1 MFNKIVVF
9 RKEKPYLIY
18 KSKPKLQKSH
28 NMKKSITNLK
38 ISFAMNTNNS
48 ENNSNINLKTSSNSK
63 LNPDSESIRKVQ
75 THTQPILKKSLF
87 DEKEKDI
94 NQTNQTSR
102 KFSSIKSHN
111 IITNYYDISLSA
123 KTHKHINRSKFYS
136 RTQEN
141 DGKNNAY
148 YLTGKLPFRDKYIV
162 EINNYNF
169 NTPDNNDNKS
179 KNKIITNKNE
189 FIQCESININ
199 NDNNRN
205 NNNYNYNYSY
215 NTLKNNML
223 NMRRKDKK
231 IDKLAKKLVLKLNSE
246 DKKKNKTKCCCGN
259 LITLNNG
266 FFNGVNLVMSYS
278 PLKQKKEYN
287 KMTINDNTDNNN
299 QDNNKLEQQEAIY
312 SNGYN
317 FIPTNLPLFLREKYN
332 IKGTSVLSP
341 FCIEA
346 RDEFLFKKIFY
357 EGEKKKFL
365 KKDVIDN
372 KFNIFYAENQ
382 NQYDKNLVKFNAKLK
397 LKGRRILHEVGP
409 TPTEKKL
416 NKIKNKMDFM
426 KKIVDYAYPNMV
438 LAKVRESERVCR
450 KKSLSEINL
459 PPFKKA
465 ELTDKQ
471 NNKFLGDYLRQSI
484 KILKHK

>member
-1 MFNKIVVF
+1 
-9 RKEKPYLIY
+9 
-18 KSKPKLQKSH
+18 
-28 NMKKSITNLK
+28 
-38 ISFAMNTNNS
+38 MNTNNS
-48 ENNSNINLKTSSNSK
+48 ENNSNINLRTSSNSK
-63 LNPDSESIRKVQ
+63 LTPDSASIRKVQ
-75 THTQPILKKSLF
+75 TNIQPILKKSLF
-87 DEKEKDI
+87 DEKEKDM
-94 NQTNQTSR
+94 NQTNQTSP
-102 KFSSIKSHN
+102 KFSSKKSHN

-123 KTHKHINRSKFYS
+123 KTNKHTNRSKFHS

-141 DGKNNAY
+141 DVKNNAY
-148 YLTGKLPFRDKYIV
+148 YLTGELPFRDKYIV
-162 EINNYNF
+162 EINNYNLNNL
-169 NTPDNNDNKS
+169 NTPDNNDSKS
-179 KNKIITNKNE
+179 IIKKVTNKNE
-189 FIQCESININ
+189 FIQCDSINN
-199 NDNNRN
+199 YDNNN
-205 NNNYNYNYSY
+205 NNNYNNNNYSY
-215 NTLKNNML
+215 NTLKNKML
-223 NMRRKDKK
+223 NMRKKDKK
-231 IDKLAKKLVLKLNSE
+231 IDKLAKKLVLKFNSE
-246 DKKKNKTKCCCGN
+246 DKKNNKTKCCCGN

-278 PLKQKKEYN
+278 PAKQKNECN
-287 KMTINDNTDNNN
+287 KMTTTNNTDNNK
-299 QDNNKLEQQEAIY
+299 QDNNKLEQQEIIY

-317 FIPTNLPLFLREKYN
+317 FIPTNLPLFLRDKYN

-357 EGEKKKFL
+357 EGEKKKL
-365 KKDVIDN
+365 SKRKDVIDN

-382 NQYDKNLVKFNAKLK
+382 SQYDKNLVKFNAKLK

-438 LAKVRESERVCR
+438 LARVRESERVCK

-465 ELTDKQ
+465 ELTNKQ
-471 NNKFLGDYLRQSI
+471 NNKFLGEYLRQSI
-484 KILKHK
+484 KIHKHN